1 MSEHSESVNGT
12 NAGRKSLPKDKGP
25 DVPADSSSSK
35 DKAPEP
41 SLEINLDDFAYPGR
55 LSSKSDDFQKNPTLR
70 KIIQN
75 NVLFI
80 VCIKTPPLIHV
91 LAIQLLL
98 ISSELS
104 LNTTN
109 AYLNQKCLVSQGNT
123 SREVSTR
130 NF

>member
-1 MSEHSESVNGT
+1 
-12 NAGRKSLPKDKGP
+12 
-25 DVPADSSSSK
+25 
-35 DKAPEP
+35 
-41 SLEINLDDFAYPGR
+41 
-55 LSSKSDDFQKNPTLR
+55 
-70 KIIQN
+70 N

-109 AYLNQKCLVSQGNT
+109 AYLNQKCLSRKYKPGSKYEELLITTIRMFYVDSIVNQGFT
-123 SREVSTR
+123 LFGGLLYPLSSSAAATPTYGPKCRTATTALPPPLLR
-130 NF
+130 